1 MEKIEID
8 KNSGTPLYLQLA
20 RQLEQ
25 QAADDILVPG
35 ERLLSEVRMAEVS
48 GLSVGTVKKAYTW
61 LQDRGVVQKIRG
73 GGAYVQKKQSE
84 NGQSRGKSPSDIVE
98 EMFSKVSSS
107 GLPMNRVFLLAQQE
121 LVSHFQEKQK
131 ICAALVECN
140 IEILHSIAPVVES
153 IPNLTVE
160 TYVLEELLSG
170 SRVISSRCDLA
181 FISQS
186 HYQEFIGYADA
197 LGIPTETF
205 ALVESRETIARL
217 ATIPEDQP
225 ICILYRSATFLKN
238 ARRTLQHLGKTN
250 EQICASEEEMSEAID
265 NCCRQGMP
273 LIISPDYI
281 EYASAWTL
289 QVVARARKSR
299 SRIIPMEYEI
309 DQGSWMHMVE
319 VVGKMDRQK
328 GNGEI

>member
-1 MEKIEID
+1 MEKIELD
-8 KNSGTPLYLQLA
+8 KSSAVPLYLQLA
-20 RQLEQ
+20 GQIEQ
-25 QAADDILVPG
+25 QVAEGILVPG
-35 ERLLSEVRMAEVS
+35 ERLLSEVRMAEAA

-61 LQDRGVVQKIRG
+61 LQDRGVVQKVRG
-73 GGAYVQKKQSE
+73 GGAYVQERLQKGVTQEKD
-84 NGQSRGKSPSDIVE
+84 PAAIVE
-98 EMFSKVSSS
+98 EMFSKVAES
-107 GLPMNRVFLLAQQE
+107 GMPMNKLFLLAQQK
-121 LVSHFQEKQK
+121 LVSRFQERQK

-140 IEILHSIAPVVES
+140 IETLHSIAPVVES

-160 TYVLEELLSG
+160 TYVLEDLLSG
-170 SRVISSRCDLA
+170 NRVISSRCNLA

-197 LGIPTETF
+197 IRIPTETF

-217 ATIPEDQP
+217 ATIPEGQP

-238 ARRTLQHLGKTN
+238 VQRTLHFLGKTN
-250 EQICASEEEMSEAID
+250 RQICSSEEEMKEDID
-265 NCCRQGMP
+265 KYCLQGMP

-289 QVVARARKSR
+289 QVVSRARKSKC
-299 SRIIPMEYEI
+299 RIIPMEYEI

-319 VVGKMDRQK
+319 VAEKMDRQK
-328 GNGEI
+328 GNEEI

>member
-1 MEKIEID
+1 M
-8 KNSGTPLYLQLA
+8 
-20 RQLEQ
+20 
-25 QAADDILVPG
+25 
-35 ERLLSEVRMAEVS
+35 
-48 GLSVGTVKKAYTW
+48 
-61 LQDRGVVQKIRG
+61 
-73 GGAYVQKKQSE
+73 QKKQPE

-225 ICILYRSATFLKN
+225 ICILYRSATFSEEME
-238 ARRTLQHLGKTN
+238 RRTLQHLGKTN
-250 EQICASEEEMSEAID
+250 EQICASEADE
-265 NCCRQGMP
+265 
-273 LIISPDYI
+273 
-281 EYASAWTL
+281 
-289 QVVARARKSR
+289 
-299 SRIIPMEYEI
+299 
-309 DQGSWMHMVE
+309 
-319 VVGKMDRQK
+319 
-328 GNGEI
+328 

>member
-1 MEKIEID
+1 MEKIELD
-8 KNSGTPLYLQLA
+8 KSSAVPLYLQLA
-20 RQLEQ
+20 GQIEQ
-25 QAADDILVPG
+25 QAAEGILVPG
-35 ERLLSEVRMAEVS
+35 ERLLSEVRMAEAA

-61 LQDRGVVQKIRG
+61 LQDRGVVQKVRG
-73 GGAYVQKKQSE
+73 GGAYVQERLQKGVTQEKD
-84 NGQSRGKSPSDIVE
+84 PAAIVE
-98 EMFSKVSSS
+98 EMFSKVAES
-107 GLPMNRVFLLAQQE
+107 GMPMNKLFLLAQQK
-121 LVSHFQEKQK
+121 LVSRFQERQK

-140 IEILHSIAPVVES
+140 IETLHSIAPVVES

-160 TYVLEELLSG
+160 TYVLEDLLSG
-170 SRVISSRCDLA
+170 NRVISSRCNLA

-197 LGIPTETF
+197 IRIPTETF

-217 ATIPEDQP
+217 ATIPEGQP

-238 ARRTLQHLGKTN
+238 VQRTLHFLGKTN
-250 EQICASEEEMSEAID
+250 RQICSSEEEMKEDID
-265 NCCRQGMP
+265 KYCLQGMP

-289 QVVARARKSR
+289 QVVSRARKSKC
-299 SRIIPMEYEI
+299 RIIPMEYEI

-319 VVGKMDRQK
+319 VAEKMDRQK
-328 GNGEI
+328 GNEEI

>member
-1 MEKIEID
+1 MEKIELD
-8 KNSGTPLYLQLA
+8 KSSAVPLYLQLA
-20 RQLEQ
+20 GQIEQ
-25 QAADDILVPG
+25 QAAEGILVPG
-35 ERLLSEVRMAEVS
+35 ERLLSEVRMAEAA

-61 LQDRGVVQKIRG
+61 LQDRGVVQKVRG
-73 GGAYVQKKQSE
+73 GGAYVQERLQKGVTQEKD
-84 NGQSRGKSPSDIVE
+84 PAAIVE
-98 EMFSKVSSS
+98 EMFSKVAEN
-107 GLPMNRVFLLAQQE
+107 GMPMNKLFLLAQQK
-121 LVSHFQEKQK
+121 LVSRFQERQK

-140 IEILHSIAPVVES
+140 IETLHSIAPVVES

-160 TYVLEELLSG
+160 TYVLEDLLSG
-170 SRVISSRCDLA
+170 NRVISSRCNLA

-197 LGIPTETF
+197 IRIPTETF

-217 ATIPEDQP
+217 ATIPEGQP

-238 ARRTLQHLGKTN
+238 VQRTLHFLGKTN
-250 EQICASEEEMSEAID
+250 RQICSSEEEMKEDID
-265 NCCRQGMP
+265 KYCLQGMP

-289 QVVARARKSR
+289 QVVSRARKSKC
-299 SRIIPMEYEI
+299 RIIPMEYEI

>member
-25 QAADDILVPG
+25 QAADGILVPG

-73 GGAYVQKKQSE
+73 GGAYVQKKQPE

-186 HYQEFIGYADA
+186 HYQEFIGMRM
-197 LGIPTETF
+197 LWG
-205 ALVESRETIARL
+205 S
-217 ATIPEDQP
+217 
-225 ICILYRSATFLKN
+225 
-238 ARRTLQHLGKTN
+238 
-250 EQICASEEEMSEAID
+250 
-265 NCCRQGMP
+265 P
-273 LIISPDYI
+273 LRPLR
-281 EYASAWTL
+281 WW
-289 QVVARARKSR
+289 RAER
-299 SRIIPMEYEI
+299 P
-309 DQGSWMHMVE
+309 
-319 VVGKMDRQK
+319 
-328 GNGEI
+328 

>member
-1 MEKIEID
+1 MEKIELD
-8 KNSGTPLYLQLA
+8 KSSAVPLYLQLA
-20 RQLEQ
+20 GQIEQ
-25 QAADDILVPG
+25 QAAEGILVPG
-35 ERLLSEVRMAEVS
+35 ERLLSEVRMAEAA

-61 LQDRGVVQKIRG
+61 LQDRGVVQKVRG
-73 GGAYVQKKQSE
+73 GGAYVQERPQKGVTLEKD
-84 NGQSRGKSPSDIVE
+84 PAAIVE
-98 EMFSKVSSS
+98 EMFSKVAES
-107 GLPMNRVFLLAQQE
+107 GMPMNKLFLLAQQK
-121 LVSHFQEKQK
+121 LVSRFQERQK

-140 IEILHSIAPVVES
+140 IETLHSIAPVVES

-160 TYVLEELLSG
+160 TYVLEDLLSG
-170 SRVISSRCDLA
+170 NRVISSRCNLA

-197 LGIPTETF
+197 IRIPTETF

-217 ATIPEDQP
+217 ATIPEGQP

-238 ARRTLQHLGKTN
+238 VQRTLHFLGKTN
-250 EQICASEEEMSEAID
+250 RQICSSEEEMKEDID
-265 NCCRQGMP
+265 KYCLQGMP

-289 QVVARARKSR
+289 QVVSRARKSKC
-299 SRIIPMEYEI
+299 RIIPMEYEI

-319 VVGKMDRQK
+319 VAEKMDRQK
-328 GNGEI
+328 GNEEI

>member
-1 MEKIEID
+1 MEKIELD
-8 KNSGTPLYLQLA
+8 KSSAVPLYLQLA
-20 RQLEQ
+20 GQIEQ
-25 QAADDILVPG
+25 QAAEGILVPG
-35 ERLLSEVRMAEVS
+35 ERLLSEVRMAEAA

-61 LQDRGVVQKIRG
+61 LQDRGVVQKVRG
-73 GGAYVQKKQSE
+73 GGAYVQERLQKGVTQEKD
-84 NGQSRGKSPSDIVE
+84 PAAIVE
-98 EMFSKVSSS
+98 EMFSKVAES
-107 GLPMNRVFLLAQQE
+107 GMPMNKLFLLAQQK
-121 LVSHFQEKQK
+121 LVSRFQERQK

-140 IEILHSIAPVVES
+140 IETLHSIAPVVES

-160 TYVLEELLSG
+160 TYVLEDLLSG
-170 SRVISSRCDLA
+170 NRVISSRCNLA

-197 LGIPTETF
+197 IRIPTETF

-217 ATIPEDQP
+217 ATIPEGQP

-238 ARRTLQHLGKTN
+238 VQRTLHFLGKTN
-250 EQICASEEEMSEAID
+250 RQICSSEEEMKEDID
-265 NCCRQGMP
+265 KYCLQGMP

-289 QVVARARKSR
+289 QVVSRARKSKC
-299 SRIIPMEYEI
+299 RIIPMEYEI